1 MNNTL
6 VIIVYKFLYEHV
18 FSVLLG
24 INLRVELL
32 GYMVTLFKVI
42 FVSYFFSLLNYHIP
56 NIELGNSEK
65 SEKYIDS
72 HLLFIIC

>member
-1 MNNTL
+1 MNIKT
-6 VIIVYKFLYEHV
+6 
-18 FSVLLG
+18 VLIDTYLG
-24 INLRVELL
+24 VELL

>member
-1 MNNTL
+1 MNILLSVDRHLGSFYFLAIMNNTL

-32 GYMVTLFKVI
+32 GSGVKFCFLLVNLFTKM
-42 FVSYFFSLLNYHIP
+42 
-56 NIELGNSEK
+56 
-65 SEKYIDS
+65 
-72 HLLFIIC
+72 